1 MYLKVN
7 KEQKSIRIDKFL
19 FYKINN
25 KNIIL
30 TRNKIK
36 NYAKIGNILVNG
48 NTVKPNYRIKP
59 FDIIKILI
67 VYSSIDKKIIPQNIP
82 INIIYEDEYLILIN
96 KPSGMVVHPSFGH
109 NNNTLLNAFK
119 YYLKKETIVSRDGL
133 VHRIDKDTSGLI
145 IISKNEYCLQHLLQ
159 QFFYHTI
166 IRKYI
171 ALVWGNISNNTG
183 TITGHIGRNLFKRKQ
198 MNVFPDGK
206 YGKYAVTHYKVL
218 KRFKYVNLVSCY
230 LETGRTHQIRVH
242 FKYIGHPV
250 FNDHIYGGNK
260 IILKNNI
267 LKKDKEFLKYCLN
280 ILPRQALHAFS
291 LGFIHP
297 FNKKKYYF
305 KCPLPNDI
313 NFLIKKLNNKFNK

>member
-1 MYLKVN
+1 MYFVIKVDQQQ
-7 KEQKSIRIDKFL
+7 ESIRIDKFL
-19 FYKINN
+19 LKKLY
-25 KNIIL
+25 NI
-30 TRNKIK
+30 TRNKIQ
-36 NYAKIGNILVNG
+36 NSANNGNIKVNG
-48 NTVKPNYRIKP
+48 ITVKSNYRIKP
-59 FDIIKILI
+59 FDIIHILI
-67 VYSSIDKKIIPQNIP
+67 DYEKDNYHIIPKNIP
-82 INIIYEDEYLILIN
+82 INIIYEDEYLILVN
-96 KPSGMVVHPSFGH
+96 KPSGMVVHPSYGH
-109 NNNTLLNAFK
+109 YNNTLINALK
-119 YYLKKETIVSRDGL
+119 YYFHKKNFNKMIVSRDGL

-145 IISKNEYCLQHLLQ
+145 IVSKNEYCLQHLLQ

-166 IRKYI
+166 IRQYI

-183 TITGHIGRNLFKRKQ
+183 TITGHIGRNLYNRKK
-198 MNVFPDGK
+198 MNVFPDGN

-260 IILKNNI
+260 ILKN
-267 LKKDKEFLKYCLN
+267 KKDKEFLNFCFK

-313 NFLIKKLNNKFNK
+313 KNIIKILSYE